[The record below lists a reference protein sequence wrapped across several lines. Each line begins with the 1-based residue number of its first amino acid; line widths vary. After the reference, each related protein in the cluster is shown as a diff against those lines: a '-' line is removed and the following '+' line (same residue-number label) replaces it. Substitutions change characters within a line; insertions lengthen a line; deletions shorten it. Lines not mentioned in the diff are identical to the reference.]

1 MIKIATV
8 CLMMSYL
15 GMPEPWD
22 PELFDISYHPHTPW
36 GEDNNDL
43 VEEWQLYD
51 DDNNDHLGRGENN
64 WRLID
69 QGIEYSRLLNYIT
82 GYNNEEEIDFDFEC
96 KLARSDNPEDLREM
110 IEYCAT
116 VN

>member
-1 MIKIATV
+1 MLKIVTV
-8 CLMMSYL
+8 WLIMGYL

-43 VEEWQLYD
+43 VEEWQLYYG
-51 DDNNDHLGRGENN
+51 NNDHLGRGENN

-69 QGIEYSRLLNYIT
+69 QGIEYSRLVNYIT
-82 GYNNEEEIDFDFEC
+82 GYNNEEENIDFDFEC
-96 KLARSDNPEDLREM
+96 KLTRSDNPNDLREM

-116 VN
+116 YS